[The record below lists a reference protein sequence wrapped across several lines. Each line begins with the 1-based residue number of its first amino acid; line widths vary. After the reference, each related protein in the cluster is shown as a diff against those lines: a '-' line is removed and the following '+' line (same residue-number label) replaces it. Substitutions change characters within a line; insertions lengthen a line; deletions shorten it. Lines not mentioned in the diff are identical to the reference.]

1 MWSEREMG
9 RRQNA
14 ATEDHL
20 KVMLHISGELEITVL
35 AELTTGERARIVAI
49 EGGRGLRQK
58 LFLRGL
64 FEGKVV
70 RVISN
75 YGYGPVTI
83 EVDRSVVAIGR
94 GMAQKIMVTR
104 C

>member
-1 MWSEREMG
+1 MVVLSQLRAGE
-9 RRQNA
+9 A
-14 ATEDHL
+14 AT
-20 KVMLHISGELEITVL
+20 
-35 AELTTGERARIVAI
+35 IVVI

-70 RVISN
+70 RMVSN
-75 YGYGPVTI
+75 HGPVVV

-94 GMAQKIMVTR
+94 GMAQKIIVRR

>member
-1 MWSEREMG
+1 MAM
-9 RRQNA
+9 
-14 ATEDHL
+14 
-20 KVMLHISGELEITVL
+20 MLGQLGI
-35 AELTTGERARIVAI
+35 GERARIVAI

-70 RVISN
+70 RVVSN
-75 YGYGPVTI
+75 YGPVTV

-94 GMAQKIMVTR
+94 GMAQKIIVER

>member
-1 MWSEREMG
+1 M
-9 RRQNA
+9 
-14 ATEDHL
+14 
-20 KVMLHISGELEITVL
+20 VL
-35 AELTTGERARIVAI
+35 AQLRIGETARIMAI

-64 FEGKVV
+64 IEGKVV

-75 YGYGPVTI
+75 YGPMTV
-83 EVDRSVVAIGR
+83 EVDRNVVAIGR
-94 GMAQKIMVTR
+94 GMAQKIRVVR

>member
-1 MWSEREMG
+1 M
-9 RRQNA
+9 
-14 ATEDHL
+14 
-20 KVMLHISGELEITVL
+20 MLLTQLGVGEVAEIM
-35 AELTTGERARIVAI
+35 AI
-49 EGGRGLRQK
+49 EGGHGLRQK

-75 YGYGPVTI
+75 WGPVTV
-83 EVDRSVVAIGR
+83 EVDRNAVAIGR
-94 GMAQKIMVTR
+94 GMAQKIMVRR

>member
-1 MWSEREMG
+1 MAMMLSQLGIGEM
-9 RRQNA
+9 
-14 ATEDHL
+14 
-20 KVMLHISGELEITVL
+20 
-35 AELTTGERARIVAI
+35 ARIVAI

-70 RVISN
+70 RVVSN
-75 YGYGPVTI
+75 YGPVTV

-94 GMAQKIMVTR
+94 GMAQKIIVER

>member
-1 MWSEREMG
+1 M
-9 RRQNA
+9 
-14 ATEDHL
+14 
-20 KVMLHISGELEITVL
+20 VL
-35 AELTTGERARIVAI
+35 AQLRTGEKATIVAI

-64 FEGKVV
+64 IEGKAI

-75 YGYGPVTI
+75 YGPMTV

-94 GMAQKIMVTR
+94 GMAQKIVVTEN
-104 C
+104 

>member
-1 MWSEREMG
+1 MVLSQLGIGEM
-9 RRQNA
+9 
-14 ATEDHL
+14 
-20 KVMLHISGELEITVL
+20 
-35 AELTTGERARIVAI
+35 ARIAAI
-49 EGGRGLRQK
+49 GGGRGLRQK

-70 RVISN
+70 RIISN
-75 YGYGPVTI
+75 YGPVTV

-94 GMAQKIMVTR
+94 GMAQKIIVER